1 MVKAPPAPVTPD
13 MLDHQLAM
21 GWFRFGGTMRTTR
34 FTVWEE
40 RHLRTTLW
48 TRTDLHGFQWSRSNR
63 KLLGRVRSRYDVSV
77 GPMQLDA
84 EHEALYA
91 RYVAHVGGERPPTL
105 VDFLGG
111 DELLR
116 CYQTREIAIRDNGRL
131 VAFSYF
137 DLGHVS
143 VMSLLGA
150 FDPARSRDS
159 LGYATMALEVDHARE
174 RGMRWHYSGY
184 VLPGEARM
192 DYKLRVGGME
202 FLDPDLRSWRPMGE
216 LDPAALPDQRMRS
229 ALDRVGRRLGVS
241 GVRCRR
247 MLNPLFELA
256 DSPVI
261 EDRMVDQPMML
272 MVHTVRAPFP
282 IVTWHDV
289 DQAFDVWDGFPAVI
303 RHRRTA
309 DGPERTTA
317 TALIQA
323 DLGRYTVPSQVVDA
337 VRRALRL

>member
-1 MVKAPPAPVTPD
+1 MVKATTPPVTPD
-13 MLDHQLAM
+13 MLDHQLSI

-48 TRTDLHGFQWSRSNR
+48 TRTDLRGFQWSKSNR
-63 KLLGRVRSRYDVSV
+63 RLLQRVRTRFTVRT
-77 GPMQLDA
+77 GPLVLDA
-84 EHEALYA
+84 EREALYA
-91 RYVAHVGGERPPTL
+91 RYILHAGGERPPTL

-111 DELLR
+111 DDVR
-116 CYQTREIAIRDNGRL
+116 GCYDTQEIAIYAGDRL
-131 VAFSYF
+131 VAFSLF

-143 VMSLLGA
+143 LMSLLGA
-150 FDPARSRDS
+150 FDPEFARES
-159 LGYATMALEVDHARE
+159 LGYATMVLEVELARAA
-174 RGMRWHYSGY
+174 RMRWHYSGY
-184 VLPGEARM
+184 VLPGEPRM
-192 DYKLRVGGME
+192 DYKLRIGGMQ
-202 FLDPDLRSWRPMGE
+202 FLDPDTFGWRPWDE
-216 LDPAALPDQRMRS
+216 LDVAVLPDQRMRI
-229 ALDRVGRRLGVS
+229 ALDRVGRRLSTV

-261 EDRMVDQPMML
+261 DERMIDQPMML

-282 IVTWHDV
+282 IVTWNDL
-289 DQAFDVWDGFPAVI
+289 DLQFDVWDGVPAVI

-323 DLGRYTVPSQVVDA
+323 DVGRFRLASDAVEA
-337 VRRALRL
+337 VRRQLRG